1 MPLSFRE
8 KKGNLVESL
17 DFLGAFAYNGKEE
30 RDHRIPEKGGTRMYY
45 NPTTEQVE
53 ISVRELCALAFKGGS
68 LDNRMPPQS
77 LYRRAEEGRETHE
90 KLRAL
95 REAGKGPDTVPEA
108 PRKPRGS
115 EERHLHAE
123 PLPAP
128 TYHAEVILH
137 HTCRMEGVT
146 FSVGGRADGVWY
158 DLAGGCVVEEI
169 KSVTGMADHFVRS
182 PREADMAQ
190 LTCYGY
196 FLCAS
201 KGLSQVT
208 LRLTYVTPG
217 REEEAYFADC
227 IMTAQQLEGA
237 YAAILRMIL
246 PRAKD
251 MAERETTLRR
261 IAKNAVFPYPEMR
274 ATQQDMIRECW
285 RDMRRGKTLFAEA
298 PTGIGK
304 TIATLYSSVRVF
316 GEGRCDKIF
325 YLTAKNA
332 TRREAFA
339 AVQKLNEAATPIR
352 ACVITARE
360 SACICEAA
368 KEGGSRLST
377 YCNPVSCPYAK
388 GYFDRVESVIFDLLG
403 SGKTVF
409 SGMDIRAAA
418 KKWQVCPYELALD
431 LSELCE
437 IVICDYNYVFS
448 PSVYL
453 RRYFT
458 EGIPHTEGHRYVF
471 LVDEAHNLP
480 DRARDMY
487 SGALSLTQVTTAQDA
502 LHEWENHIGT
512 DLIFPTED
520 VDYAEDDKSSP
531 RLKASSLDDLIG
543 VLSRMSRSC
552 DESMVVDTDGVRRGV
567 SLDRNQ
573 PVVLCETVRTLSVLC
588 DRWLRRNTTH
598 PLYTTVDG
606 LATALR
612 TFRTAADYY
621 DRRFATF
628 VEVEGEDVRVKLTC
642 LDPAGILRPILQ
654 KAEARVLFSA
664 TLTPNDYFADILG
677 GDRDSVLVNF
687 QSPFPRDRL
696 CVAVC
701 DGVSTRYEDRDG
713 SCRKIMNYIAATI
726 SAKRGNYMVYF
737 PSYAYLEKVYALFQR
752 KYPSVKTV
760 VQRPG
765 MTYAEREAFIASF
778 APDSG
783 ELLVGFCVLGGSFS
797 EGVDLPGRSLIGVV
811 VVGVGIP
818 ALSSERNI
826 MREYYDETRVTTDPE
841 GGGDGEGYA
850 YAYTYPGMNHVL
862 QAVGR
867 VIRRSEDFGVA
878 VLVDDRYVAEPYLH
892 LYPEHWEKI
901 SAVVDPV
908 SLNKYLSSFWENTKE
923 E

>member
-1 MPLSFRE
+1 M
-8 KKGNLVESL
+8 
-17 DFLGAFAYNGKEE
+17 
-30 RDHRIPEKGGTRMYY
+30 HY
-45 NPTTEQVE
+45 NPATEQIE

-68 LDNRMPPQS
+68 LDNRVPPHS
-77 LYRRAEEGRETHE
+77 LYRRAEEGREVHD

-95 REAGKGPDTVPEA
+95 RESGKGLGVTAEA
-108 PRKPRGS
+108 PRRPRGS
-115 EERHLHAE
+115 EEIRYSVE
-123 PLPAP
+123 PPPPPA
-128 TYHAEVILH
+128 YHAEVPLR
-137 HTCRMEGVT
+137 HTCRMDGVT
-146 FSVGGRADGVWY
+146 FLVSGRADGVWY
-158 DLAGGCVVEEI
+158 DPTGGCVVEEI
-169 KSVTGMADHFVRS
+169 KSASPTGADRYIRS
-182 PREADMAQ
+182 PREADLAQ

-196 FLCAS
+196 FLCAA
-201 KGLSQVT
+201 KGLDRIT
-208 LRLTYVTPG
+208 LRLTYATAG
-217 REEEAYFADC
+217 REEEAYFADS
-227 IMTAQQLEGA
+227 IMTAEQLAGG

-251 MAERETTLRR
+251 LVERETTLRKT
-261 IAKNAVFPYPEMR
+261 AKRAIFPYTEVR
-274 ATQQDMIRECW
+274 DAQQDMIRECW
-285 RDMRRGKTLFAEA
+285 RDMRAGKTLFAEA

-304 TIATLYSSVRVF
+304 TMATLYPAVRCL
-316 GEGRCDKIF
+316 GEGKCDKIF

-368 KEGGSRLST
+368 KTAAQSGGNRIST
-377 YCNPVSCPYAK
+377 YCNPLACPYAK
-388 GYFDRVESVIFDLLG
+388 GYYDRADSAIFDML
-403 SGKTVF
+403 SGDKTVF
-409 SGMDIRAAA
+409 SGLDIRAAA

-437 IVICDYNYVFS
+437 VVICDYNYVFS

-453 RRYFT
+453 RRYFS
-458 EGIPHTEGHRYVF
+458 EGIPHTEGHRYIF

-487 SGALSLTQVTTAQDA
+487 SGALSLSDVTAAQDI
-502 LHEWENHIGT
+502 LHAWETRIGD

-520 VDYAEDDKSSP
+520 VGEAEEDRTAP
-531 RLKASSLDDLIG
+531 RLSAVSLDDLVG
-543 VLSRMSRSC
+543 VLSRMSGVC
-552 DESMVVDTDGVRRGV
+552 AESMVVDTDGVRRGV

-573 PVVLCETVRTLSVLC
+573 PVALCETARNLSTLC
-588 DRWLRRNTTH
+588 DRWLRRNTAH
-598 PLYTTVDG
+598 PLYSTVDG
-606 LATALR
+606 LATSLR
-612 TFRTAADYY
+612 SFRTAADYF

-677 GDRDSVLVNF
+677 GDRDSVLVSF
-687 QSPFPRDRL
+687 ESPFPRDHL

-713 SCRKIMNYIAATI
+713 SCRKIMNYIAATV
-726 SAKRGNYMVYF
+726 SAKRGNYLVYF
-737 PSYAYLEKVYALFQR
+737 PSYAYLEKVYALFAK

-760 VQRPG
+760 VQKQG

-778 APDSG
+778 TPDSG

-797 EGVDLPGRSLIGVV
+797 EGVDLPGRSLIGAVI
-811 VVGVGIP
+811 VGVGIP

-841 GGGDGEGYA
+841 GGGEGEGYA

-862 QAVGR
+862 QAAGR
-867 VIRRSEDFGVA
+867 VIRRPEDYGVV
-878 VLVDDRYVAEPYLH
+878 VLIDDRYTAEPYLH
-892 LYPEHWEKI
+892 LYPEHWDMI
-901 SAVVDPV
+901 SSTEDPV
-908 SLNKYLSSFWENTKE
+908 SLNEYLASFWETME
-923 E
+923 SM

>member
-1 MPLSFRE
+1 MQ
-8 KKGNLVESL
+8 
-17 DFLGAFAYNGKEE
+17 YNS
-30 RDHRIPEKGGTRMYY
+30 
-45 NPTTEQVE
+45 TTECVE
-53 ISVRELCALAFKGGS
+53 ISVRELCALAFKGGN
-68 LDNRMPPQS
+68 LDNRVPPQN
-77 LYRRAEEGRETHE
+77 LYRRAEEGRNTHE
-90 KLRAL
+90 KLRSL
-95 REAGKGPDTVPEA
+95 REAGVGPDTTPTTS
-108 PRKPRGS
+108 RKPRGS
-115 EERHLHAE
+115 EERLLPAD
-123 PLPAP
+123 PPPAP
-128 TYHAEVILH
+128 TYHAEVVLH
-137 HTCRMEGVT
+137 HTCRMDGVT
-146 FSVGGRADGVWY
+146 FTVSGRADGVWY
-158 DLAGGCVVEEI
+158 DPAGGCIVEEI
-169 KSVTGMADHFVRS
+169 KSVTGMADYYVRS
-182 PREADMAQ
+182 PREADLAQ

-196 FLCAS
+196 FLCAA
-201 KGLSQVT
+201 KGLSHVT

-217 REEEAYFADC
+217 HEEDAYFADS
-227 IMTAQQLEGA
+227 ILTAEQLAGG

-251 MAERETTLRR
+251 MVERETSLRKV
-261 IAKNAVFPYPEMR
+261 AKNAVFPYAEMR
-274 ATQQDMIRECW
+274 EAQQDMIRECW
-285 RDMRRGKTLFAEA
+285 RDMRAGKTLFAEA

-304 TIATLYSSVRVF
+304 TIATLYPAVRVL
-316 GEGRCDKIF
+316 GEGKCDKIF

-368 KEGGSRLST
+368 KEGGNRLST

-409 SGMDIRAAA
+409 SGLDIRAAA

-437 IVICDYNYVFS
+437 IIICDYNYVFS

-487 SGALSLTQVTTAQDA
+487 SGALSLTDVTAVQDT
-502 LHEWENHIGT
+502 LHEWENRIGK
-512 DLIFPTED
+512 DLIFSTED
-520 VDYAEDDKSSP
+520 ADYAEDDQTAP

-543 VLSRMSRSC
+543 VLSRMSGAC
-552 DESMVVDTDGVRRGV
+552 AETTVVDADGVKRGV

-573 PVVLCETVRTLSVLC
+573 PVALCEAARSLSTLC
-588 DRWLRRNTTH
+588 DRWLRRNTVH
-598 PLYTTVDG
+598 PLYATVDA

-612 TFRTAADYY
+612 GFRTAADYY

-628 VEVEGEDVRVKLTC
+628 VEVEEEDVRVKLTC

-677 GDRDSVLVNF
+677 GERDSVLVNF
-687 QSPFPRDRL
+687 ESPFPRDHL

-713 SCRKIMNYIAATI
+713 SCRKIMNYIAATV
-726 SAKRGNYMVYF
+726 SAKRGNYIVYF
-737 PSYAYLEKVYALFQR
+737 PSYAYLEKVYTLFQK
-752 KYPSVKTV
+752 KYPSVRTV
-760 VQRPG
+760 VQKPG

-778 APDSG
+778 TPDSKD
-783 ELLVGFCVLGGSFS
+783 LLVGFCVLGGSFS
-797 EGVDLPGRSLIGVV
+797 EGVDLPGRCLIGAV

-826 MREYYDETRVTTDPE
+826 MREYYDETRMTTDPE
-841 GGGDGEGYA
+841 GGGGGEGYA

-862 QAVGR
+862 QAVGC
-867 VIRRSEDFGVA
+867 VIRRPDDYGVA
-878 VLVDDRYVAEPYLH
+878 VLIDDRYTAEPYLH

-901 SAVVDPV
+901 SSTEDPV
-908 SLNKYLSSFWENTKE
+908 SLNGYLASFWEKADE
-923 E
+923 K

>member
-1 MPLSFRE
+1 M
-8 KKGNLVESL
+8 
-17 DFLGAFAYNGKEE
+17 
-30 RDHRIPEKGGTRMYY
+30 HY
-45 NPTTEQVE
+45 NPQTDFIE

-68 LDNRMPPQS
+68 LDNRVPPVN

-95 REAGKGPDTVPEA
+95 REAGKGLGVTPEA

-115 EERHLHAE
+115 EELYLPAE
-123 PLPAP
+123 PLPEPA
-128 TYHAEVILH
+128 YHAEVTLR
-137 HTCRMEGVT
+137 HTCRMDGVA
-146 FSVGGRADGVWY
+146 FSVSGRADGVWY
-158 DLAGGCVVEEI
+158 DPAGGCVVEEI
-169 KSVTGMADHFVRS
+169 KSVTGNADYYVRS
-182 PREADMAQ
+182 PRESDLAQ

-196 FLCAS
+196 FLCAA
-201 KGLSQVT
+201 KGLSTVT
-208 LRLTYVTPG
+208 LRLTYVRPG
-217 REEEAYFADC
+217 HEEEAYFADSV
-227 IMTAQQLEGA
+227 MTAEQLAGA
-237 YAAILRMIL
+237 YSAILRMIL

-251 MAERETTLRR
+251 LYERETTLRKT
-261 IAKNAVFPYPEMR
+261 AKRAIFPYTEVR
-274 ATQQDMIRECW
+274 EAQQDMIRECW
-285 RDMRRGKTLFAEA
+285 RDMRAGKTLFAEA

-304 TIATLYSSVRVF
+304 TIATLYPAVRCF
-316 GEGRCDKIF
+316 GEGKCDKIF

-339 AVQKLNEAATPIR
+339 AVQKLNEATTPIR

-368 KEGGSRLST
+368 KAGGNRLST
-377 YCNPVSCPYAK
+377 YCNPVSCPFAK
-388 GYFDRVESVIFDLLG
+388 GYYDQVESVIFDLLS

-409 SGMDIRAAA
+409 SGLDIRAAA

-437 IVICDYNYVFS
+437 VVICDYNYLFS

-487 SGALSLTQVTTAQDA
+487 SGSLSLTEVMAAQDTMHA
-502 LHEWENHIGT
+502 WENRIGT

-520 VDYAEDDKSSP
+520 ADYDEEDKTAP
-531 RLKASSLDDLIG
+531 RLRSGSLDDLIG
-543 VLSRMSRSC
+543 VLSRMSDTC
-552 DESMVVDTDGVRRGV
+552 AESTAVDADGVRRGV
-567 SLDRNQ
+567 SLDRGQ
-573 PVVLCETVRTLSVLC
+573 PVTLCETARSLSALC
-588 DRWLRRNTTH
+588 DRWLRRNQGH
-598 PLYTTVDG
+598 PLYAAVDG
-606 LATALR
+606 LATSLR
-612 TFRTAADYY
+612 SFRTAADYY

-687 QSPFPRDRL
+687 ESPFPRDRL

-701 DGVSTRYEDRDG
+701 DSVSTRYEDRDK
-713 SCRKIMNYIAATI
+713 SYRAIMSYVAATV

-737 PSYAYLEKVYALFQR
+737 PSYAYLEKVYTLFAK

-760 VQRPG
+760 VQKPG
-765 MTYAEREAFIASF
+765 MTYAEREAFIAAF
-778 APDSG
+778 TPDSE

-797 EGVDLPGRSLIGVV
+797 EGVDLPGRCLIGTII
-811 VVGVGIP
+811 VGVGIP

-826 MREYYDETRVTTDPE
+826 MKEYYDETRVTTDPE
-841 GGGDGEGYA
+841 GGGEGEGYA
-850 YAYTYPGMNHVL
+850 YAYTYPGMNRVL
-862 QAVGR
+862 QAAGR
-867 VIRRSEDFGVA
+867 VIRRPEDFGVV
-878 VLVDDRYVAEPYLH
+878 VLIDDRYAAEPYLH
-892 LYPEHWEKI
+892 LYPEHWEQI
-901 SAVVDPV
+901 SAVEDAT
-908 SLNKYLSSFWENTKE
+908 SLYEYLGAFWEGAE
-923 E
+923 EEE